1 MGRDDL
7 KELVMENTQ
16 LWRTKIGPAKKGIN
30 LNFKELWNYRDLI
43 VLFVKRDFVAKYK
56 QTVLGPLWAVI
67 QPLLTTVVFSIVFGS
82 LAQLTT
88 SDVTG
93 VQATMPSFLFYMIG
107 TIIWSYFST
116 TVTNT
121 SNTFI
126 ANSAIMGKVYFP
138 RMVSPI
144 ATSIANLISFFI
156 QIALFIVIAAIY
168 IFTGKAQMQPS
179 IYLAIFPLLVIQMMM
194 LSTGVGIIISAL
206 TTKYRDLTM
215 LVGFGLQ
222 LWQYLSPIPYGLA
235 LIPEKYFS
243 LYMLNPVTPIVT
255 TMRYAFF
262 GIGYF
267 DLTSY
272 LISVIFTLVVF
283 FVGLIMFNKI
293 ERTFMDTV

>member
-1 MGRDDL
+1 
-7 KELVMENTQ
+7 MENTQ
-16 LWRTKIGPAKKGIN
+16 QWKTKVGPAKKGIN
-30 LNFKELWNYRDLI
+30 LNFKELWDYRDLI
-43 VLFVKRDFVAKYK
+43 VLFVKRDFVSKYK

-82 LAQLTT
+82 LAGLTT
-88 SDVTG
+88 SDVAG
-93 VQATMPSFLFYMIG
+93 VDIEMPSFLFYMIG

-116 TVTNT
+116 TVTHT
-121 SNTFI
+121 SSTFI
-126 ANSAIMGKVYFP
+126 TNRAIMGKVYYP
-138 RMVSPI
+138 RMVSPVS
-144 ATSIANLISFFI
+144 TSLANLISFLI
-156 QIALFIVIAAIY
+156 QIVLFILIAGIY
-168 IFTGKAQMQPS
+168 VFTGNAQMQPS
-179 IYLAIFPLLVIQMMM
+179 WYLAMLPLLVIQLIM

-235 LIPEKYFS
+235 LIPEKYLG

-262 GIGYF
+262 GVGYF

-272 LISVIFTLVVF
+272 LISVGFTVVVF
-283 FVGLIMFNKI
+283 FIGLILFNRI

>member
-1 MGRDDL
+1 
-7 KELVMENTQ
+7 MEHTQ
-16 LWRTKIGPAKKGIN
+16 HWKTKVGPAKKGIN
-30 LNFKELWNYRDLI
+30 LNFKELWDYKDLI
-43 VLFVKRDFVAKYK
+43 ALFVKRDFVAKYK

-82 LAQLTT
+82 LAGLTT
-88 SDVTG
+88 SDVPG
-93 VQATMPSFLFYMIG
+93 ANLNMPSFLFYMIG

-116 TVTNT
+116 TVTAT

-144 ATSIANLISFFI
+144 STSIANLISFFI
-156 QIALFIVIAAIY
+156 QIVLFIIIAAVYMI
-168 IFTGKAQMQPS
+168 TGNAQMQPS
-179 IYLAIFPLLVIQMMM
+179 WFLAMFPVLVIQMMM

-206 TTKYRDLTM
+206 TTKYRDLAM

-235 LIPEKYFS
+235 LIPEKYLG

-262 GIGYF
+262 GVGYF
-267 DLTSY
+267 DLTY
-272 LISVIFTLVVF
+272 YFISVVFTVLVF
-283 FVGLIMFNKI
+283 FIGLILFNRI

>member
-1 MGRDDL
+1 MD
-7 KELVMENTQ
+7 NTQ
-16 LWRTKIGPAKKGIN
+16 QWKTKIGPAKKGIN
-30 LNFKELWNYRDLI
+30 LNFKEIFSYRDLI

-67 QPLLTTVVFSIVFGS
+67 QPLLTTVVFSVVFGS
-82 LAQLTT
+82 LARLTT
-88 SDVTG
+88 SDVPG
-93 VQATMPSFLFYMIG
+93 ADVAMPPFLFYMIG
-107 TIIWSYFST
+107 TITWSYFSS
-116 TVTNT
+116 TVTQT

-126 ANSAIMGKVYFP
+126 SNSAIMGKVYFP

-156 QIALFIVIAAIY
+156 QIALFIIIAIIY
-168 IFTGKAQMQPS
+168 VLTGNAQMQPS
-179 IYLAIFPLLVIQMMM
+179 IYLVMFPLLIIQMMM

-206 TTKYRDLTM
+206 TTKYRDLAM
-215 LVGFGLQ
+215 LVGFGLS

-235 LIPEKYFS
+235 LIPEKFLG

-262 GIGYF
+262 GVGYF
-267 DLTSY
+267 NLMYY
-272 LISVIFTLVVF
+272 LISVAFTLAVF
-283 FVGLIMFNKI
+283 FVGLVMFNKI

>member
-1 MGRDDL
+1 MDNTQQWKTKVGPAKNRINLNL
-7 KELVMENTQ
+7 KEL
-16 LWRTKIGPAKKGIN
+16 WS
-30 LNFKELWNYRDLI
+30 YRDLI
-43 VLFVKRDFVAKYK
+43 VLFVKRDFVSKYK

-82 LAQLTT
+82 LAGLTT
-88 SDVTG
+88 VDVKG
-93 VQATMPSFLFYMIG
+93 MDLNMPSFLFYMIG
-107 TIIWSYFST
+107 TITWAYFSS

-138 RMVSPI
+138 RLVSPVS
-144 ATSIANLISFFI
+144 TSIANLISFFI
-156 QIALFIVIAAIY
+156 QIVLFVIIAAIY
-168 IFTGKAQMQPS
+168 ILTGNAQIQPS
-179 IYLAIFPLLVIQMMM
+179 WFLAMFPALVIQMMM

-206 TTKYRDLTM
+206 TTKYRDLAM

-235 LIPEKYFS
+235 LIPEKYLG

-262 GIGYF
+262 GVGYF
-267 DLTSY
+267 DLMYY
-272 LISVIFTLVVF
+272 LISVAFTVVVF
-283 FVGLIMFNKI
+283 FIGLVLFNRI